1 MVRIAFHYLGCR
13 LNEAENEALARQ
25 MIDSGHEIAD
35 LDGNPD
41 VIVLNTCGVTADAMR
56 KSRNLMRRFAAQGVR
71 VLALMGC
78 AVDLMDAGENPVS
91 DEELLQQTADAGAP
105 PLKIV
110 RIRRSDRP
118 HAAQIIA
125 RAAESLGDA
134 SEARP
139 SAYKPRMRCF
149 IKIEDGCNNRCTYCS
164 VRLARGPERSVPTAD
179 IIAEI
184 KRCLA
189 LGEREFV
196 LAGVQLGAW
205 KEGCR
210 RLEHLIADILS
221 QTDAQRLRLSSIE
234 PWHLRPEL
242 YALWRDSRL
251 CPHFHCPVQSGSDAV
266 LAAMGR
272 RTQLAAYEEKI
283 ADLRRLLPNARVS
296 TDIIVG
302 FPGETDAMFRETL
315 AFIERVGFDDI
326 HLFRFSPRPGT
337 VAATLPDPV
346 APDVKRARRDAAHD
360 LMTQVKRARMQRN
373 LGALCRVLWESCDD
387 APKNGKLRWC
397 GYAENYLRLYREF
410 DENKPM
416 RGTITCE
423 LFGENDIAPNLEQKN
438 E

>member
-13 LNEAENEALARQ
+13 LNEAENEALARR
-25 MIDSGHEIAD
+25 MIDAGHEIAD
-35 LDGNPD
+35 SDDNPD
-41 VIVLNTCGVTADAMR
+41 IIVLNTCGVTADAMR
-56 KSRNLMRRFAAQGVR
+56 KSRNLMRRFAAQGVK

-91 DEELLQQTADAGAP
+91 DEELLALTADVGAP

-118 HAAQIIA
+118 QAAAILL
-125 RAAESLGDA
+125 RAAASLGDA
-134 SEARP
+134 SEASP
-139 SAYKPRMRCF
+139 ASYKPRMRCF
-149 IKIEDGCNNRCTYCS
+149 IKIEDGCNNRCAYCS
-164 VRLARGPERSVPTAD
+164 VRLARGPERSVPSAD

-184 KRCLA
+184 RRCLA

-196 LAGVQLGAW
+196 LTGVQLGAW
-205 KEGCR
+205 KEGSR
-210 RLEHLIADILS
+210 RLECLIADILS
-221 QTDAQRLRLSSIE
+221 QTDARRLRLSSIE

-251 CPHFHCPVQSGSDAV
+251 CPHFHSPVQSGCDAV

-272 RTQLAAYEEKI
+272 RTHLAAYEEKI

-337 VAATLPDPV
+337 VAATLPDAV
-346 APDVKRARRDAAHD
+346 APDVKRARRDEAHS
-360 LMTQVKRARMQRN
+360 LMMRVKRARMQRN
-373 LGALCRVLWESCDD
+373 VGALCRVLWEFCDD

-423 LFGENDIAPNLEQKN
+423 LFGENDIASNLDQES